1 VPWFDVGKS
10 ELKPMRDGTSTRAF
24 WLPFWTYFFFMFKY
38 LKSPENN
45 NRFCC
50 FDLESGWGETP
61 LEAPDRRLHPNTG
74 QSVDRLDK
82 SLERSSLAIGWTRRA
97 ASSEDWTQESTPVNP
112 GSNPI

>member
-1 VPWFDVGKS
+1 MGINGDVSVMVKAS
-10 ELKPMRDGTSTRAF
+10 SADRFCAMVRCWKIRAQADAG
-24 WLPFWTYFFFMFKY
+24 WYVYTCILAAILDLFFFMVKY

-82 SLERSSLAIGWTRRA
+82 VS
-97 ASSEDWTQESTPVNP
+97 
-112 GSNPI
+112 